1 MRNRTGI
8 EDWILEKANY
18 RYESTGQKFIFPY
31 DLGTW
36 ENIKQVA
43 DPSCAPIGNGIHW
56 KVRSGC
62 NQYTLT
68 VNIYRDFKCERNCHW
83 FFLGSTHLNTS
94 IVLD

>member
-18 RYESTGQKFIFPY
+18 RYEGTDKTFLFPY
-31 DLGTW
+31 DLGIF
-36 ENIKQVA
+36 ENVKQVA
-43 DPSCAPIGNGIHW
+43 DWSCAPVGDGITW

-68 VNIYRDFKCERNCHW
+68 VKFDLFSFQLC
-83 FFLGSTHLNTS
+83 
-94 IVLD
+94 

>member
-18 RYESTGQKFIFPY
+18 RYEGSDKKFIFPY

-43 DPSCAPIGNGIHW
+43 EPSCAPIGDGIHW

-68 VNIYRDFKCERNCHW
+68 VYLTKKK
-83 FFLGSTHLNTS
+83 
-94 IVLD
+94 